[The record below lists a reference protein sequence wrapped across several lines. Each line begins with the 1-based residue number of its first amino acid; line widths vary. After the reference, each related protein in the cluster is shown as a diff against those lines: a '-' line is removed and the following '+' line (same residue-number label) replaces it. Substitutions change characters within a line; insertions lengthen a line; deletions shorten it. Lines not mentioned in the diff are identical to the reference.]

1 MKIKISA
8 LTDTGIERP
17 NNEDAFVFC
26 PNLTDANWNID
37 DMPSYIPLGKFGSLL
52 IVADGM
58 GGANAGEVASATAIN
73 SIKDSFNGSDLEAIS
88 KSEQD
93 ICYFLNKV
101 ANAANDAVCKKMI
114 EDPKTNGMGT
124 TIVICWVINDMA
136 YIAWCG
142 DSRCYLYNPRKG
154 LKLLTKDHSYVQEL
168 IDKGE
173 ITEEEA
179 FTHPDNNI
187 VTKVVGEL
195 GMMLLPDITSLK
207 LEPNDYLLLCSDGL
221 CGLCNFDQIENVLM
235 SSYRNIKACRDNLL
249 NLALDAGGSDNITI
263 MLASLFSDTQEKPI
277 SLPMLSS
284 IKQSLKRFFGKA

>member
-8 LTDTGIERP
+8 LTDTGLERP
-17 NNEDAFVFC
+17 NNEDAFAFC

-73 SIKDSFNGSDLEAIS
+73 SIKDSFRGNDLDNIS
-88 KSEQD
+88 KSEQN
-93 ICYFLNKV
+93 ICDFLNEV
-101 ANAANDAVCKKMI
+101 VNAANEAVCKIMV

-136 YIAWCG
+136 HIAWCG

-179 FTHPDNNI
+179 FNHPDNNI
-187 VTKVVGEL
+187 VTKVIGEL

>member
-8 LTDTGIERP
+8 LTDTGLERP
-17 NNEDAFVFC
+17 NNEDAFAFC

-73 SIKDSFNGSDLEAIS
+73 SIKDSFRGNDLDNIS
-88 KSEQD
+88 KSEQN
-93 ICYFLNKV
+93 ICDFLNEV
-101 ANAANDAVCKKMI
+101 VNAANEAVCKIMV
-114 EDPKTNGMGT
+114 EDPQTNGMGT

-136 YIAWCG
+136 HIAWCG
-142 DSRCYLYNPRKG
+142 DSRCYLYNPCKG

-179 FTHPDNNI
+179 FNHPDNNI
-187 VTKVVGEL
+187 VTKVIGEL

-221 CGLCNFDQIENVLM
+221 CGLCNFSQIENVLM